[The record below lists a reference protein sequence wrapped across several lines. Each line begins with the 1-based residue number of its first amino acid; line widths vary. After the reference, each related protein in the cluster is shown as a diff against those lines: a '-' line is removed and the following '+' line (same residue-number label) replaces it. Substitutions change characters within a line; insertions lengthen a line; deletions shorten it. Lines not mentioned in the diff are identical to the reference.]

1 MERALQGCALTS
13 LLLKIVFATVI
24 NLTYARFKADNGI
37 VDAFLAHLREKTVA
51 GEEQPAERD
60 VALGYDLR

>member
-13 LLLKIVFATVI
+13 LVLNIFFATVI
-24 NLTYARFKADNGI
+24 HLTYVRFKADNGI
-37 VDAFLAHLREKTVA
+37 TDALVHLREKTVA